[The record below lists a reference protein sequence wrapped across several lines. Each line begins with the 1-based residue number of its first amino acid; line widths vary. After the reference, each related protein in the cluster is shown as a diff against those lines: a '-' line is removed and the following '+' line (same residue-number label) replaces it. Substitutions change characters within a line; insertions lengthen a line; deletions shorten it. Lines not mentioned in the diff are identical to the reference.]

1 MDNRLPGYPVVYIT
15 GRMAIYAI
23 LSLKGG
29 VGKTMSAMH
38 LAACLDEED
47 GSRVVVVDADEEASA
62 QRWASFPD
70 TAIQVVPAERNRLAQ
85 QVRSFTKKGYDVV
98 IDTPPNNREILSRA
112 GMLSEQIVVPV
123 PPTGMDLDRMRPTL
137 ELLRDIEA
145 TRGSLDVAVLLTQWS
160 NRTTLGREANDAL
173 KEFPVLKTRIRHL
186 ERYKQSF
193 GTKPSYLD
201 EYRSAL
207 QELRHA

>member
-1 MDNRLPGYPVVYIT
+1 
-15 GRMAIYAI
+15 MAIYAI
-23 LSLKGG
+23 MSLKGG

-38 LAACLDEED
+38 LAACLNEEKNA
-47 GSRVVVVDADEEASA
+47 RVVVVDADEEGSA

-70 TAIQVVPAERNRLAQ
+70 IHLGVIPAERNRLAQ
-85 QVRSFTKKGYDVV
+85 QVRSLSTEGYEVI

-112 GMLSEQIVVPV
+112 RMLAEHIVVPV

-145 TRGSLDVAVLLTQWS
+145 TRGTLDVGVLLTQWS
-160 NRTTLGREANDAL
+160 PRTTLAREADEAL
-173 KEFPVLKTRIRHL
+173 KGFPVFTTRIRCL

-193 GTKPSYLD
+193 GTNPSYLG
-201 EYRSAL
+201 EYRL
-207 QELRHA
+207 VLKELRHA